1 MRRRG
6 FTLIELLVVIAI
18 IAILA
23 AILFPVFAR
32 AREKARQ
39 ASCLSNT
46 KQMGTAAMM
55 YAQDYDETNVPAST
69 SNVTVVYRRV
79 SGNVTLTWGPWFA
92 LLQPY
97 MANPHVFLCPSAPD
111 GSYGNYTS
119 YGVNYRVTGVVFS
132 LAPVKLADIA
142 YPAETLIF
150 ADSAWTGSTT
160 DYHTSNCWRINESRH
175 PSYFVPARHNGGA
188 NMVFCDGHAKWH
200 SVMEDPNS
208 TYVGPIKYTMPITD
222 VCWFPNGS
230 PLH

>member
-1 MRRRG
+1 MKRG

-39 ASCLSNT
+39 SSCLNNV
-46 KQMGTAAMM
+46 KQMGLAAMM
-55 YAQDYDETNVPAST
+55 YAQDYDETNVPCST
-69 SNVTVVYRRV
+69 ADVVIVYQRV
-79 SGNVTLTWGPWFA
+79 NGAVTLTWGPWFA

-97 MANPHVFLCPSAPD
+97 CANPHIFLCPSEPQ
-111 GSYGNYTS
+111 GTYGNYTS
-119 YGVNYRVTGVVFS
+119 YGCNYLVTGRTFN
-132 LAPVKLADIA
+132 LAVVKLSEIK

-160 DYHTSNCWRINESRH
+160 DYHTSNAWRINASRH

-188 NMVFCDGHAKWH
+188 NMAFCDGHAKWH
-200 SVMEDPNS
+200 SIPLDPNS
-208 TYVGPIKYTMPITD
+208 TYVGPIKYTMPIVD
-222 VCWFPNGS
+222 VCWYPDGR
-230 PLH
+230 PKY